1 MSIPP
6 DLHRLQLGLLDHIP
20 QLRRSR
26 VARKQLSRRRHR
38 RRHRRRRR
46 HRHSTRYTSSYGL
59 QLSSATAQLG
69 LNPVEE
75 LKI

>member
-59 QLSSATAQLG
+59 QLSYIRRPKSG
-69 LNPVEE
+69 
-75 LKI
+75 